1 MDWNFPNYEEKFRLS
16 LLIVVDAYVS
26 PLQFKKTKLHT
37 IYAVHFTTCTLT
49 GKERKVSGL
58 RRVSNI
64 LKRTLEYLAIHNEMK
79 LAHLGMLVHFGQ
91 QNGDTANK
99 QTVC

>member
-1 MDWNFPNYEEKFRLS
+1 M
-16 LLIVVDAYVS
+16 
-26 PLQFKKTKLHT
+26 
-37 IYAVHFTTCTLT
+37 
-49 GKERKVSGL
+49 SGL

-64 LKRTLEYLAIHNEMK
+64 LKRTLEYLTIHNEMK

-91 QNGDTANK
+91 QNGDTANI